1 MFRCSKSQLSIRNM
15 LKALLTLLFMVSG
28 DIVSLIEFASFL
40 IWTFYGLAFVAL
52 IVLRISQPETYRP
65 YKVCSRIEKR
75 VIQGEIFKCLSHV
88 YSLF

>member
-1 MFRCSKSQLSIRNM
+1 M

-65 YKVCSRIEKR
+65 YKV
-75 VIQGEIFKCLSHV
+75 
-88 YSLF
+88 YSMI

>member
-1 MFRCSKSQLSIRNM
+1 MFLSQLSIYDM

-65 YKVCSRIEKR
+65 YKV
-75 VIQGEIFKCLSHV
+75 
-88 YSLF
+88 YSMI